1 MFMFG
6 RLITAMVTPFKED
19 YSLDVKRAC
28 ELAEKLVAEGS
39 DGILVAGTTG
49 ESPTLT
55 HEEKLEL
62 FKAIKE
68 TVKGKASVIA
78 GTGNYNTRES
88 IELTKSAEEIGVDG
102 ILLVAPYY
110 NKPPQDGLYEH
121 FKSIAQAT
129 KLPVILYNIPSRT
142 GVNILPLTVVRLAN
156 DVKNIVAIKEASQ
169 STDQAVEIL
178 RGLNRDDFVIY
189 SGDDSFTMPLLS
201 VGGYGVISVASHIVG
216 REIKEMMESFIFG
229 DVNKAVQ
236 INKTLFPIFKA
247 LFVTTNPIPLKEA
260 MKLVG
265 FDVGPPRLPLVRA
278 GEKEINVIREA
289 LRQLSLI

>member
-1 MFMFG
+1 MFG
-6 RLITAMVTPFKED
+6 RLITAMATPFKED

-28 ELAEKLVAEGS
+28 ELAEKLIAEGS

-49 ESPTLT
+49 ESPTLS

-62 FKAIKE
+62 FKALKDA
-68 TVKGKASVIA
+68 VNGRASVIA
-78 GTGNYNTRES
+78 GTGNYNTKES

-110 NKPPQDGLYEH
+110 NKPPQDGLYAH

-142 GVNILPLTVVRLAN
+142 GVNILPATVIKLAN
-156 DVKNIVAIKEASQ
+156 EVKNIIAIKEASQ
-169 STDQAVEIL
+169 STDQVVEIL
-178 RGLNRDDFVIY
+178 RGINRSDFVIY

-216 REIKEMMESFIFG
+216 KEIKEMMNSFVSG
-229 DVNKAVQ
+229 DVNKAIQ
-236 INKTLFPIFKA
+236 INKRLFPLFKA

-260 MKLVG
+260 MKLIG
-265 FDVGPPRLPLVRA
+265 FDIGPPRLPLVRA
-278 GEKEINVIREA
+278 GEKEIGIIKEA
-289 LRQLSLI
+289 LRQLELI

>member
-1 MFMFG
+1 MFG
-6 RLITAMVTPFKED
+6 RLITAMATPFKED

-49 ESPTLT
+49 ESPTLS

-62 FKAIKE
+62 FRAVKDV
-68 TVKGKASVIA
+68 VKGKASVIA

-110 NKPPQDGLYEH
+110 NKPPQDGLYAH
-121 FKSIAQAT
+121 FKAIAQAT
-129 KLPVILYNIPSRT
+129 SLPVILYNIPSRT
-142 GVNILPLTVVRLAN
+142 GVNILPATVTRLAN
-156 DVKNIVAIKEASQ
+156 EVKNIIAVKEASQ

-178 RGLNRDDFVIY
+178 KGLNREDFVIY

-216 REIKEMMESFIFG
+216 REIKEMIDGFVSG
-229 DVNKAVQ
+229 DVNKAIQ
-236 INKTLFPIFKA
+236 INKKLFPLFKA

-260 MKLVG
+260 MKLIG
-265 FDVGPPRLPLVRA
+265 FDMGPPRLPLVRA
-278 GEKEINVIREA
+278 GEKEINIIKEA
-289 LRQLSLI
+289 LRQLELL

>member
-1 MFMFG
+1 MFG
-6 RLITAMVTPFKED
+6 RLITAMATPFKED
-19 YSLDVKRAC
+19 YSLDIKRAC

-49 ESPTLT
+49 ESPTLS

-62 FKAIKE
+62 FRAVKD
-68 TVKGKASVIA
+68 VLKGKASVIA

-110 NKPPQDGLYEH
+110 NKPPQDGLYAH
-121 FKSIAQAT
+121 FKAIAQAT
-129 KLPVILYNIPSRT
+129 SLPVILYNIPSRT
-142 GVNILPLTVVRLAN
+142 GVNILPATVTRLAN
-156 DVKNIVAIKEASQ
+156 EVRNIIAVKEASQ

-178 RGLNRDDFVIY
+178 RGLNREDFVIY

-216 REIKEMMESFIFG
+216 REIKEMIDSFVSG
-229 DVNKAVQ
+229 DVNKAIQ
-236 INKTLFPIFKA
+236 INRKSFPLFKA

-260 MKLVG
+260 MKLIG
-265 FDVGPPRLPLVRA
+265 FDIGPPRLPLVRA
-278 GEKEINVIREA
+278 GEKEINIIKEA
-289 LRQLSLI
+289 LRQLELL

>member
-1 MFMFG
+1 MFG
-6 RLITAMVTPFKED
+6 RLITAMATPFKED
-19 YSLDVKRAC
+19 YSLDIKRAC
-28 ELAEKLVAEGS
+28 ELAEKLVAEES

-49 ESPTLT
+49 ESPTLS

-62 FKAIKE
+62 FRAVKDV
-68 TVKGKASVIA
+68 VKGKASVIA

-110 NKPPQDGLYEH
+110 NKPPQDGLYAH
-121 FKSIAQAT
+121 FKAIAQAT
-129 KLPVILYNIPSRT
+129 SLPVILYNIPSRT
-142 GVNILPLTVVRLAN
+142 GVNILPATVTRLAN
-156 DVKNIVAIKEASQ
+156 EVKNIIAVKEASQ

-178 RGLNRDDFVIY
+178 KGLNREDFVIY

-216 REIKEMMESFIFG
+216 REIKEMIDSFVSG
-229 DVNKAVQ
+229 DVNKAIQ
-236 INKTLFPIFKA
+236 INKKLFPLFKA

-260 MKLVG
+260 MKLIG
-265 FDVGPPRLPLVRA
+265 FDIGPPRLPLVRA
-278 GEKEINVIREA
+278 GEKEINIMKEA
-289 LRQLSLI
+289 LRQLELL

>member
-28 ELAEKLVAEGS
+28 ELAEKLIVEGS

-49 ESPTLT
+49 ESPTLA

-62 FKAIKE
+62 FKAVKE

-78 GTGNYNTRES
+78 GTGNYNTKES

-121 FKSIAQAT
+121 FKAIAQAT

-142 GVNILPLTVVRLAN
+142 GVNILPITVVRLAN
-156 DVKNIVAIKEASQ
+156 EVKNIVAIKEASQ

-216 REIKEMMESFIFG
+216 REIKEMMESFVSG
-229 DVNKAVQ
+229 DVNKAIQ
-236 INKTLFPIFKA
+236 INKRLFPIFKA

-260 MKLVG
+260 MKLIG

-289 LRQLSLI
+289 LKQLSLI

>member
-1 MFMFG
+1 M
-6 RLITAMVTPFKED
+6 ATPFKED

-28 ELAEKLVAEGS
+28 ELAEKLVADGS

-49 ESPTLT
+49 ESPTLS

-62 FKAIKE
+62 FRAVKDA
-68 TVKGKASVIA
+68 VKGKATVIA

-110 NKPPQDGLYEH
+110 NKPPQDGLYAH
-121 FKSIAQAT
+121 FKAIAQAT
-129 KLPVILYNIPSRT
+129 SLPVILYNIPSRT
-142 GVNILPLTVVRLAN
+142 GVNILPATVTRLAN
-156 DVKNIVAIKEASQ
+156 EVKNIIAVKEASQ

-178 RGLNRDDFVIY
+178 RGLNREDFVIY

-216 REIKEMMESFIFG
+216 REIKEMIDSFVSG
-229 DVNKAVQ
+229 DVNKAIQ
-236 INKTLFPIFKA
+236 INKKLFPLFKA

-260 MKLVG
+260 MKLIG
-265 FDVGPPRLPLVRA
+265 FDIGPPRLPLVRA
-278 GEKEINVIREA
+278 GEKEINIIKEA
-289 LRQLSLI
+289 LRQLELL

>member
-1 MFMFG
+1 M
-6 RLITAMVTPFKED
+6 ATPFKED

-28 ELAEKLVAEGS
+28 ELAEKLVADGS

-49 ESPTLT
+49 ESPTLS

-62 FKAIKE
+62 FRAVKDA
-68 TVKGKASVIA
+68 VKGKASVIA

-110 NKPPQDGLYEH
+110 NKPPQDGLYAH
-121 FKSIAQAT
+121 FKAIAQAT
-129 KLPVILYNIPSRT
+129 SLPVILYNIPSRT
-142 GVNILPLTVVRLAN
+142 GVNILPATVTRLAN
-156 DVKNIVAIKEASQ
+156 EVKNIIAVKEASQ

-178 RGLNRDDFVIY
+178 RGLNREDFVIY

-216 REIKEMMESFIFG
+216 REIKEMIDSFVSG
-229 DVNKAVQ
+229 DVNKAIQ
-236 INKTLFPIFKA
+236 INKKLFPLFKA

-260 MKLVG
+260 MKLIG
-265 FDVGPPRLPLVRA
+265 FDIGPPRLPLVRA
-278 GEKEINVIREA
+278 GEKEINIIKEA
-289 LRQLSLI
+289 LRQLELL

>member
-1 MFMFG
+1 MFG
-6 RLITAMVTPFKED
+6 RLITAMATPFKED
-19 YSLDVKRAC
+19 YSLDIKRAC

-49 ESPTLT
+49 ESPTLS

-62 FKAIKE
+62 FRAVKD
-68 TVKGKASVIA
+68 VLKGKASVIA

-88 IELTKSAEEIGVDG
+88 IELTKSAEVIGVDG

-110 NKPPQDGLYEH
+110 NKPPQDGLYAH
-121 FKSIAQAT
+121 FKAIAQAT
-129 KLPVILYNIPSRT
+129 SLPVILYNIPSRT
-142 GVNILPLTVVRLAN
+142 GVNILPATVTRLAN
-156 DVKNIVAIKEASQ
+156 EVRNIIAVKEASQ

-178 RGLNRDDFVIY
+178 RGLNREDFVIY

-216 REIKEMMESFIFG
+216 REIKEMIDSFVSG
-229 DVNKAVQ
+229 DVNKAIQ
-236 INKTLFPIFKA
+236 INRKLFPLFKA

-260 MKLVG
+260 MKLIG
-265 FDVGPPRLPLVRA
+265 FDIGPPRLPLVRA
-278 GEKEINVIREA
+278 GEKEINIIQEA
-289 LRQLSLI
+289 LRELELL